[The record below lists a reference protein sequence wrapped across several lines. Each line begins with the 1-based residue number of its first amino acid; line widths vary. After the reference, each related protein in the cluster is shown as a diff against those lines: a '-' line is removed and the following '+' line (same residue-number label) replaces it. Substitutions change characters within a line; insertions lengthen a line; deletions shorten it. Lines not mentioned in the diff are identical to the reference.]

1 MKPASVAPVTR
12 SRRQVLSLL
21 LGAAGSP
28 ACFSRSTAQTYP
40 SRPIRLIVPFPP
52 GGVNDTVAR
61 PWAEKMRD
69 QLGPI
74 IIENIGGAGG
84 AVGAAA
90 AARSNPDGYSLLLAP
105 EGTLLITPIASKRPT
120 YDWNSFEPIAIL
132 VKSAVGFVIH
142 PSAPFRSLKD
152 VASFAKS
159 KPGAVSYATAGVGT
173 SNHLVGELFKSL
185 AGVPD
190 LVHVPYRGAG
200 PALNDLV
207 AGQVQLG
214 TVVVTGAVLE
224 LHRTKKLNLIAVSS
238 RTRLQA
244 APDVPTAVD
253 EGFANLIWAGFH
265 GVFAPTK
272 TSPDIITRLGNAS
285 RVIMGEK
292 AFQTF
297 LLESGLE
304 PESNSSP
311 QELRRVLLSEV
322 ERWTPVIKGI
332 GLQLE

>member
-1 MKPASVAPVTR
+1 
-12 SRRQVLSLL
+12 L
-21 LGAAGSP
+21 
-28 ACFSRSTAQTYP
+28 
-40 SRPIRLIVPFPP
+40 
-52 GGVNDTVAR
+52 
-61 PWAEKMRD
+61 
-69 QLGPI
+69 
-74 IIENIGGAGG
+74 
-84 AVGAAA
+84 
-90 AARSNPDGYSLLLAP
+90 
-105 EGTLLITPIASKRPT
+105 
-120 YDWNSFEPIAIL
+120 
-132 VKSAVGFVIH
+132 
-142 PSAPFRSLKD
+142 
-152 VASFAKS
+152 ASFS
-159 KPGAVSYATAGVGT
+159 VRD
-173 SNHLVGELFKSL
+173 HLVGELFKSL

-285 RVIMGEK
+285 RVIMGRE
-292 AFQTF
+292 
-297 LLESGLE
+297 GV
-304 PESNSSP
+304 SNIPS
-311 QELRRVLLSEV
+311 RV
-322 ERWTPVIKGI
+322 GI
-332 GLQLE
+332 GARIEFLTSRASACPFERSGAVDTGHKGHWASIRITRLCDDLSSVDPPAKSIQSATAS

>member
-1 MKPASVAPVTR
+1 MKPASVARVTR

-142 PSAPFRSLKD
+142 PSAPFRSLKE

-159 KPGAVSYATAGVGT
+159 KPGAVSYATVGVGT

-190 LVHVPYRGAG
+190 VAHVPYRGAG